1 MIEIR
6 CKVRLFTFE
15 RFDDADAPV
24 NCVKYVD
31 TIDEQYQMVSLTEE
45 QYKFLMA
52 KTDEEIAAANNPY
65 ARPDFDGLRDDFTE
79 IFNGIAAS
87 LVEKMRRLFE
97 EDGSAKVWIN
107 EAMRRIGVSVCQDC
121 EEGEDDIFVTYEPIC
136 VKNGLIYNHPFGKRH
151 IVSFLEDDEPFR
163 ENQVN
168 FQ

>member
-15 RFDDADAPV
+15 RFDDADAPA

-65 ARPDFDGLRDDFTE
+65 ARPDFEGLRDDFTD
-79 IFNGIAAS
+79 IFNRIS
-87 LVEKMRRLFE
+87 TPLLENMHHLFE
-97 EDGSAKVWIN
+97 EDGCAQIYIN
-107 EAMRRIGVSVCQDC
+107 EALQRIGVSVCQDC
-121 EEGEDDIFVTYEPIC
+121 DEGEGDVFVSCAPIY
-136 VKNGLIYNHPFGKRH
+136 VKYGLIYNHPFGKRH
-151 IVSFLEDDEPFR
+151 IVSFLEENEPFR